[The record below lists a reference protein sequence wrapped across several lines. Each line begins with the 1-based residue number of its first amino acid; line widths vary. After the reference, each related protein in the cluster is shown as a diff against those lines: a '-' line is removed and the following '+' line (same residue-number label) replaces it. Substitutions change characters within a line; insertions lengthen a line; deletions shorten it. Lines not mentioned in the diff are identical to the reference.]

1 MRYGTEG
8 SGLNGAPT
16 RQTFRVGLNVVQG
29 ITPKL
34 SFTGGLNYQNNF
46 YNEFDKQD
54 ESPEFYENIIE
65 FALGANFKMT
75 KDLILQGG
83 YTYTIDMAP
92 ASEQLSYQRNV
103 AFVGMDL
110 AF

>member
-1 MRYGTEG
+1 
-8 SGLNGAPT
+8 
-16 RQTFRVGLNVVQG
+16 
-29 ITPKL
+29 
-34 SFTGGLNYQNNF
+34 
-46 YNEFDKQD
+46 
-54 ESPEFYENIIE
+54 
-65 FALGANFKMT
+65 MT